1 MKAIV
6 LAAGYA
12 TRLYPLTKDK
22 PKALLDIGGR
32 KMLDYLMD
40 NIASAGCVDEVVI
53 ITNHRFAGQFE
64 DWATERLEYGMR
76 ITVIDDM
83 TTDNDNRLGA
93 IGDIQYAIE
102 RAEIDDDVLIAAS
115 DNFFTFGLDGVM
127 SEFRRHG
134 RDTIMAK
141 HVGNTEDCTRFAIA
155 EVDAEGRVVDLEEKP
170 RNPKSDLAVFA
181 LYVYR
186 RDTLPMIKQYLDEGN
201 NPDSP
206 GHFPEWLYRRR
217 EVRAHVFE
225 GECVDIGTHEAL
237 AEIRRAYER
246 H

>member
-1 MKAIV
+1 LKAIV

-40 NIASAGCVDEVVI
+40 NISSAGCVDEVI
-53 ITNHRFAGQFE
+53 IVTNHRFAGQFQ
-64 DWATERLEYGMR
+64 DWAEQCLEYKMK
-76 ITVIDDM
+76 ISVVDDM

-102 RAEIDDDVLIAAS
+102 HTGIDDDLLVAAS
-115 DNFFTFGLDGVM
+115 DNFFTFGLNEVM
-127 SEFRRHG
+127 RDFRRHG

-141 HVGNTEDCTRFAIA
+141 HLGDTEDCTRFAIA
-155 EVDAEGRVVDLEEKP
+155 ALDEDGRVIDLEEKP
-170 RNPKSDLAVFA
+170 EHPKSDLAVFA

-186 RDTLPMIKQYLDEGN
+186 RDTLPMFKQYLDEGN

-206 GHFPEWLYRRR
+206 GHFPEWLYKRR

-237 AEIRRAYER
+237 SEIRRIYENK
-246 H
+246 